1 MTTQQEG
8 IWLYDSLKKAFKA
21 QCSKIA
27 KKCLNFQ
34 KKNRF
39 CSNLM
44 QIGPIHVMLKNETF
58 LRVFK
63 QYDPFKAKE
72 VLHRLINDPPAG
84 VTLNSDPYANS
95 TEFKHVGWPVR
106 AAAAVVTIFMGF
118 CHCHSKQAHLW
129 HAISSAAA
137 FYGDRKLHL
146 LVQNAIVWNKTL
158 GVVRETNCDLEQI
171 SLFPTRNT
179 LVCLVV
185 HSNEVAFL
193 PPPSS
198 KPNDFGIFDLTL
210 W

>member
-1 MTTQQEG
+1 MFENRQKMSQ
-8 IWLYDSLKKAFKA
+8 FP
-21 QCSKIA
+21 
-27 KKCLNFQ
+27 

-44 QIGPIHVMLKNETF
+44 QIGPIYVMLKNETF

-63 QYDPFKAKE
+63 QCDPFKAKE

-210 W
+210 R

>member
-21 QCSKIA
+21 QSSKIV
-27 KKCLNFQ
+27 KKSLIFQ
-34 KKNRF
+34 KKKNRF

-95 TEFKHVGWPVR
+95 TEFKHVG
-106 AAAAVVTIFMGF
+106 
-118 CHCHSKQAHLW
+118 
-129 HAISSAAA
+129 
-137 FYGDRKLHL
+137 
-146 LVQNAIVWNKTL
+146 
-158 GVVRETNCDLEQI
+158 
-171 SLFPTRNT
+171 
-179 LVCLVV
+179 
-185 HSNEVAFL
+185 
-193 PPPSS
+193 
-198 KPNDFGIFDLTL
+198 
-210 W
+210 

>member
-1 MTTQQEG
+1 M
-8 IWLYDSLKKAFKA
+8 WCWKMRL
-21 QCSKIA
+21 
-27 KKCLNFQ
+27 
-34 KKNRF
+34 
-39 CSNLM
+39 
-44 QIGPIHVMLKNETF
+44 F

-63 QYDPFKAKE
+63 QCDPFKAKE

-179 LVCLVV
+179 LVCLLV
-185 HSNEVAFL
+185 HSNEVSCQLLASFFHTKTILVSLIWHFDNFL
-193 PPPSS
+193 VFPISFQVQS
-198 KPNDFGIFDLTL
+198 QVSNIIYWIFCQFYRMPTL
-210 W
+210 KKYLRFENPIL